1 MSITRVLVLLVAA
14 VLAMTS
20 STASRAQDCV
30 YGWAVADFDVTA
42 RTGTTFVLSE
52 AYSIAFAGGVAAT
65 FGQDCNCP
73 CVLSAVDA
81 EVDFDPDHDGFTVA
95 RGLISLGGQDRGFS
109 HLVSSEAAT
118 WFGSWFAGLHLVG
131 WIEKCD
137 AGLPW
142 CWTLAGLV
150 AHADPAIAFSVDGPW
165 DATVT
170 ITLGGGMSAPLSRPR
185 RVSGMFGRIGTVG
198 STQPI
203 ALVLIETDAGSSGIG
218 VTEDS
223 PGEYVGELNL
233 SGGAGDFVAS
243 AFMASFS
250 DGDLDVD
257 GDGRFSQS
265 DVEALSD
272 VVGTQDATNPE
283 YTDWWDF
290 DRDGEITS
298 NDVEIMQSFIDSGC
312 GSGILGDFNL
322 DNIADCDDLAAIL
335 DAIDNEEDPFDD
347 YIIGDA
353 EYRVELDA
361 DLDGDNDADDWYIIY
376 GLLQPAD
383 INRDGEVNSVDFV
396 QYLNLYNAQ
405 DPAADMNGD
414 GQVNSVDFV
423 IYLNY
428 YNNPC

>member
-1 MSITRVLVLLVAA
+1 MSITCVLVLLVAA

-150 AHADPAIAFSVDGPW
+150 AHADPAIAFRLMGH
-165 DATVT
+165 
-170 ITLGGGMSAPLSRPR
+170 
-185 RVSGMFGRIGTVG
+185 
-198 STQPI
+198 
-203 ALVLIETDAGSSGIG
+203 
-218 VTEDS
+218 
-223 PGEYVGELNL
+223 
-233 SGGAGDFVAS
+233 
-243 AFMASFS
+243 
-250 DGDLDVD
+250 
-257 GDGRFSQS
+257 
-265 DVEALSD
+265 
-272 VVGTQDATNPE
+272 GTQ
-283 YTDWWDF
+283 
-290 DRDGEITS
+290 
-298 NDVEIMQSFIDSGC
+298 
-312 GSGILGDFNL
+312 L
-322 DNIADCDDLAAIL
+322 
-335 DAIDNEEDPFDD
+335 
-347 YIIGDA
+347 
-353 EYRVELDA
+353 
-361 DLDGDNDADDWYIIY
+361 
-376 GLLQPAD
+376 
-383 INRDGEVNSVDFV
+383 
-396 QYLNLYNAQ
+396 
-405 DPAADMNGD
+405 
-414 GQVNSVDFV
+414 
-423 IYLNY
+423 
-428 YNNPC
+428 